1 MTSVSR
7 DGKLLILYP
16 YVDVVI
22 HGTLAISIK
31 LGGRTSALTTQFTN
45 ITFMTN
51 PLGGIVPSGLN
62 IQVKS
67 SKNDP
72 SSISEFSVAI
82 TFAVFEKLMMFS
94 HTPAEYVSLKS
105 VNECV
110 LVQDVKFEGL
120 LYFVV
125 AYKITML
132 PYFNSACALH

>member
-1 MTSVSR
+1 
-7 DGKLLILYP
+7 
-16 YVDVVI
+16 
-22 HGTLAISIK
+22 
-31 LGGRTSALTTQFTN
+31 
-45 ITFMTN
+45 MTN
-51 PLGGIVPSGLN
+51 SLGGIVPSGLN

-82 TFAVFEKLMMFS
+82 TFAIFEKLMMFS
-94 HTPAEYVSLKS
+94 QTVAEYVSLKS
-105 VNECV
+105 VNECA

-132 PYFNSACALH
+132 PVRRVTLCKCEGKHCRWHSATCTLCYANAVAMFPI

>member
-1 MTSVSR
+1 R
-7 DGKLLILYP
+7 DGRLLIILP
-16 YVDVVI
+16 YVDVGI
-22 HGTLAISIK
+22 HVHWQLSIK
-31 LGGRTSALTTQFTN
+31 LGGRKSALTTQFTN

-51 PLGGIVPSGLN
+51 SLGGNCTVS
-62 IQVKS
+62 QVKS

-82 TFAVFEKLMMFS
+82 TFAIFEKLMMFS
-94 HTPAEYVSLKS
+94 QTVAEYVSLKS
-105 VNECV
+105 VNECA